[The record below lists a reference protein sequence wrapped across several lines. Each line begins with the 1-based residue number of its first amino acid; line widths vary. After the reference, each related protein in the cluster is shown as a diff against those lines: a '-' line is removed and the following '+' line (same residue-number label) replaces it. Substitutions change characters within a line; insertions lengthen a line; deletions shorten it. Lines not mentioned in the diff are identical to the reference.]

1 MEALLITPEVLAKIE
16 KKHFVERKEIEQCFL
31 SRDGGLL
38 TDDREQHR
46 TDPPTQWF
54 LARTNRG
61 RLLKI
66 VFVQNGPTIQ
76 LKTAYEP
83 NRTEIDIYR
92 DKAST
97 R

>member
-1 MEALLITPEVLAKIE
+1 MEALVISPEVLAKIE
-16 KKHFVERKEIEQCFL
+16 KKHFIERKEVEQCFL
-31 SRDGGLL
+31 TREGGLL
-38 TDDREQHR
+38 IDDREQHR

-83 NRTEIDIYR
+83 NQTEIDIYR
-92 DKAST
+92 AKAST